1 MKKFIRLFLEFFRL
15 GFITFGG
22 GIAMLPSMKAIA
34 LKHRWIALKDWE
46 EIVTLS
52 QLAPGAIAINCAN
65 LIGYRAQGKLGS
77 FMAVSGMMLPPIIV
91 ITLVALGLQDWLLQ
105 PLVLNALKGMF
116 LVVIVL
122 FANALISLGKLAWQS
137 WWLVGVSILSFLLTY
152 FDVLSPVWMIVLG
165 VCVFLLLSLVRKT
178 IR

>member
-1 MKKFIRLFLEFFRL
+1 MRLFLEFFRL
-15 GFITFGG
+15 GFVTFGG
-22 GIAMLPSMKAIA
+22 GIAMLPVIKTTAI
-34 LKHRWIALKDWE
+34 KQRWIQSQDWDE
-46 EIVTLS
+46 LVTLS

-65 LIGYRAQGKLGS
+65 LIGYRTQGKLGS

-91 ITLVALGLQDWLLQ
+91 ITLVALGLQEWLLQ
-105 PLVLNALKGMF
+105 PFVLNALKGMF

-137 WWLVGVSILSFLLTY
+137 WWLVVVSILSFLLTY
-152 FDVLSPVWMIVLG
+152 FDVLSPIWMIVLG
-165 VCVFLLLSLVRKT
+165 VCVFLLWPLVRKT